1 MDFAIVG
8 LSQAGK
14 TTLFRALT
22 AGHGSASA
30 GTGQELLG
38 AVKVPDDRL
47 DKLAE
52 LVHAKKVTPL
62 EIRLHDLPPIFN
74 RGQGPSG
81 TAAEALGKAD
91 ALILVVQ
98 AFEPHASGAVDTA
111 RDIAAFNSELLFSDL
126 AIVERRLEKL
136 EASMRSGKVTEREA
150 AEREKALLVRVK
162 AHLEADT
169 PLRTAITDP
178 ADVQALSNYGLLSL
192 KPMLI
197 VLNIGENAVAEQE
210 KIATEGRL
218 AHDARGTHTTA
229 VCAKL
234 EAELAELPEDEAAE
248 FRREMG
254 APEGGTHRLLEQA
267 RELLGLVTFFTAG
280 EQDTHAWT
288 VPEGASALVAAGRIH
303 SDIARGFIRAEVI
316 TWDKL
321 LEYKTH
327 AEARKHAALRQ
338 EGKSYVVQEG
348 DVINVLFNV

>member
-8 LSQAGK
+8 LPQSGK
-14 TTLFRALT
+14 TTLFHALT
-22 AGHGSASA
+22 AGHGSAAA

-38 AVKVPDDRL
+38 AVKIPDDRL
-47 DKLAE
+47 DQLAV
-52 LVHAKKVTPL
+52 LVKAKKITPL
-62 EIRLHDLPPIFN
+62 EMRLHDLPPIFSIAK
-74 RGQGPSG
+74 GPSG
-81 TAAEALGKAD
+81 TAAEALGKAE

-98 AFEPHASGAVDTA
+98 AFEPHASGSVDTA
-111 RDIAAFNSELLFSDL
+111 RDITAFDSELMFSDL
-126 AIVERRLEKL
+126 AIVERRLDKIET
-136 EASMRSGKVTEREA
+136 SMRSGKMQERES
-150 AEREKALLVRVK
+150 AEREKALLERVK
-162 AHLEADT
+162 GYLEADT

-178 ADVQALSNYGLLSL
+178 ADEAALSNYGLLSL

-197 VLNIGENAVAEQE
+197 VLNIGEDAVAEQE
-210 KIATEGRL
+210 KTATEGRL
-218 AHDARGTHTTA
+218 KHDARGTRTTA

-234 EAELAELPEDEAAE
+234 EAELAELPADEADE

-254 APEGGTHRLLEQA
+254 APEGGTHRVLEQA

-288 VPEGASALVAAGRIH
+288 VPEGATALIAAGRIH

-321 LEYKTH
+321 LEHKTH

-338 EGKSYVVQEG
+338 EGKAYIVQEG